1 MATGTT
7 GDLNKVTLPNSFG
20 FGGFYNNLERNAKN
34 SYYDGNLKIPAFRN
48 GQADKTI
55 IASRRYEADKGDF
68 ILKPLNFNIDNKRP
82 TTDYFDGRN
91 MNILNTLKANAKNGG
106 KTQPTVT
113 TVNPREVVGRV

>member
-34 SYYDGNLKIPAFRN
+34 SYYDGRVILPAFRN

-68 ILKPLNFNIDNKRP
+68 ILKPLNYNIDNRRP
-82 TTDYFDGRN
+82 TTDYFEGRN
-91 MNILNTLKANAKNGG
+91 MNILNTLKANSKNGG

>member
-34 SYYDGNLKIPAFRN
+34 SYYDGNLKIPVFRD

-55 IASRRYEADKGDF
+55 NSSRYYHADTGDF
-68 ILKPLNFNIDNKRP
+68 ILKPLNYNIDNKRP
-82 TTDYFDGRN
+82 TTDYFEGRN

-113 TVNPREVVGRV
+113 TVNPRQVLGRV